1 MYSAELYAI
10 CCRYASD
17 NNEAKDILQE
27 GFIKIFTHL
36 NQYNATGPL
45 YAWMKKIIVNTALN
59 FIKKNKKHFAKDVDD
74 YKNAVSDQEKTFQ
87 DLDMKDLMKSFMELP
102 YKYRVVL
109 GLFIVEGYS
118 YQEISK
124 LINVEETTCRTRVFR
139 GKIMLQ
145 KKLIA
150 LNKFEAIIK

>member
-59 FIKKNKKHFAKDVDD
+59 FIKKNKKHFAKDIDD
-74 YKNAVSDQEKTFQ
+74 YKETVPDQEKILQ
-87 DLDMKDLMKSFMELP
+87 DLDTKDLMKSFMELP

-124 LINVEETTCRTRVFR
+124 IINVEETACRTRAFR

>member
-59 FIKKNKKHFAKDVDD
+59 FIKKNKKHFAIDIDD
-74 YKNAVSDQEKTFQ
+74 YKDVVSDQEKILQ
-87 DLDMKDLMKSFMELP
+87 DLDAKDLMKSFMELP

-118 YQEISK
+118 YQEISAI
-124 LINVEETTCRTRVFR
+124 INVEETACRTRGFR